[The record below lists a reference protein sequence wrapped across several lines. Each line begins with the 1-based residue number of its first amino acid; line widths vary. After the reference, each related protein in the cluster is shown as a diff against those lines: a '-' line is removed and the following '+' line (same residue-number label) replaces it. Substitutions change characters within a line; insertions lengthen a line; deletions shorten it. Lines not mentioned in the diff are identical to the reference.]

1 MVSEY
6 ILYWLLIIHKLLL
19 LIGKSIGLIAD
30 AVSSRS
36 SKEDNNLIVFLET
49 ERMRAEER
57 ERIRQEERADERR
70 REDHRFQLQMQMM
83 MMMMNPN
90 RVNAPGHLASPSL
103 TQTSVQSSPATA
115 PQFDGQDFLNMEL
128 MRRTT
133 GV

>member
-1 MVSEY
+1 
-6 ILYWLLIIHKLLL
+6 LLL
-19 LIGKSIGLIAD
+19 TGKSIGLIAE

-70 REDHRFQLQMQMM
+70 REDQRFQLQMQMM

-90 RVNAPGHLASPSL
+90 RLNAPGHLASPSL
-103 TQTSVQSSPATA
+103 TQASVQSSPEPA
-115 PQFDGQDFLNMEL
+115 PQFDGQDFLEREL
-128 MRRTT
+128 LKRTT

>member
-1 MVSEY
+1 M
-6 ILYWLLIIHKLLL
+6 L
-19 LIGKSIGLIAD
+19 LIGKSIGLIAE

-83 MMMMNPN
+83 MMMMMNPN
-90 RVNAPGHLASPSL
+90 RLNTPGHLASPSL
-103 TQTSVQSSPATA
+103 TQASVQSSPATA
-115 PQFDGQDFLNMEL
+115 PQFDGQDFLNLEL
-128 MRRTT
+128 LRRTT